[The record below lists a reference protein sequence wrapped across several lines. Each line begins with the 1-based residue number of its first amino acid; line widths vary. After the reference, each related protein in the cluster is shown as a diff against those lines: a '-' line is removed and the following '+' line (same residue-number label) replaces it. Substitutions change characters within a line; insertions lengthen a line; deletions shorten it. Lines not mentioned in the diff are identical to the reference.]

1 MDMRS
6 NSNRSRAKRTCSAGN
21 DVELQHDRYLRPLR
35 GYLRASI
42 SSNIMINRKASA
54 RWSGDLKQG
63 KGSLSTGSGT
73 LNDTQFAFGSRFESG
88 TGTNPEELI
97 GAALAGCFTM
107 ALSSSLSNAGHV
119 PDEVRTEAKV
129 SMDKV
134 DDKMTITSIHLETTG
149 RVAGVDQATFDDLVE
164 RTREG
169 CIISRVLDTKITV
182 NAKLLQGTSA

>member
-1 MDMRS
+1 
-6 NSNRSRAKRTCSAGN
+6 
-21 DVELQHDRYLRPLR
+21 
-35 GYLRASI
+35 
-42 SSNIMINRKASA
+42 MINRKASA